1 MRGKGLSADGPVL
14 VLGATGTVGRELVR
28 QLAAGG
34 ASVRALVRDRG
45 RARGVL
51 GRLAVEYAL
60 GDLAEPETVQRAAR
74 GCAQLFL
81 LTPDGPRQ
89 VEQATGAAQAAAEAG
104 VAHIVSLSSSDSARD
119 APFAWAQ
126 AHYAIEEHVE
136 SLGVHYTHLRPHYF
150 MTNLLDALQV
160 ELGSLVLRVPM
171 GRGRISAVDVRDIA
185 ACAAA
190 VLAGE
195 PLGRPAVLTGGE
207 SFTLAEA
214 AAVLAEHS
222 GIPIRHDDEDPPQH
236 LESMLARG
244 VERAEAESV
253 SLLYELGRSGYLD
266 RVTGEVEAISGR
278 PPRRLGEFA
287 AEVAAPVLRDRY
299 QETSR

>member
-1 MRGKGLSADGPVL
+1 MGTGFSADGPIL
-14 VLGATGTVGRELVR
+14 VLGATGTVGSALVR

-34 ASVRALVRDRG
+34 AAVRAFVRDEARG
-45 RARGVL
+45 RGVL
-51 GRLAVEYAL
+51 GRLAVEYSL
-60 GDLAEPETVQRAAR
+60 GDLAEPETVRRAAR
-74 GCAQLFL
+74 GCARLFL
-81 LTPDGPRQ
+81 LTPDGPGQ
-89 VEQATGAAQAAAEAG
+89 VGLATGAARAAVEAG
-104 VAHIVSLSSSDSARD
+104 VGHIVSLSSSDSAPD

-126 AHYAIEEHVE
+126 AHHAIEEFVE
-136 SLGVHYTHLRPHYF
+136 SLGVHYIHLRPHYF
-150 MTNLLDALQV
+150 MSNLLDALAL
-160 ELGSLVLRVPM
+160 ESGSLVLRVPM
-171 GRGRISAVDVRDIA
+171 GHGRISAVDVRDIA

-222 GIPIRHDDEDPPQH
+222 GVPIRHDDEDPKQH

-244 VERAEAESV
+244 VERAEAESI

-266 RVTGEVEAISGR
+266 RVTDEVEAITGR
-278 PPRRLGEFA
+278 APRRLGEFA
-287 AEVAAPVLRDRY
+287 AEVAAPLLRDRY
-299 QETSR
+299 RETCK

>member
-1 MRGKGLSADGPVL
+1 
-14 VLGATGTVGRELVR
+14 
-28 QLAAGG
+28 
-34 ASVRALVRDRG
+34 
-45 RARGVL
+45 
-51 GRLAVEYAL
+51 
-60 GDLAEPETVQRAAR
+60 
-74 GCAQLFL
+74 
-81 LTPDGPRQ
+81 
-89 VEQATGAAQAAAEAG
+89 
-104 VAHIVSLSSSDSARD
+104 
-119 APFAWAQ
+119 
-126 AHYAIEEHVE
+126 
-136 SLGVHYTHLRPHYF
+136 
-150 MTNLLDALQV
+150 MTNLLDALQA
-160 ELGSLVLRVPM
+160 EAGSLVLRVPM

-222 GIPIRHDDEDPPQH
+222 GIAIRYDDEDPKQH

-244 VERAEAESV
+244 VERAEAESI

-266 RVTGEVEAISGR
+266 RVTGDVEAITGR
-278 PPRRLGEFA
+278 PPRSLEEFA

-299 QETSR
+299 QETIR

>member
-34 ASVRALVRDRG
+34 ASVRALVRDRA
-45 RARGVL
+45 RAHGVL
-51 GRLAVEYAL
+51 GRLAVEYSL
-60 GDLAEPETVQRAAR
+60 GDLAEPETVERAAR
-74 GCAQLFL
+74 GCARLFL
-81 LTPDGPRQ
+81 LTPDGPGQ
-89 VEQATGAAQAAAEAG
+89 VALATGAAQAAVEAG
-104 VAHIVSLSSSDSARD
+104 VGHIVSLSSSDSARD

-126 AHYAIEEHVE
+126 AHHAIEQHVE
-136 SLGVHYTHLRPHYF
+136 SLGVGCTHLRPHYF
-150 MTNLLDALQV
+150 MPNLLDALQV
-160 ELGSLVLRVPM
+160 EVGSLVLRVPM

-190 VLAGE
+190 VLASP

-214 AAVLAEHS
+214 AAVLAVHS
-222 GIPIRHDDEDPPQH
+222 GIAIRYDDEDPKQH

-244 VERAEAESV
+244 VDRAEAESI

-266 RVTGEVEAISGR
+266 RVTGEVEAITGR
-278 PPRRLGEFA
+278 PPRRLEEFA

-299 QETSR
+299 QKAIR

>member
-1 MRGKGLSADGPVL
+1 MGGADFSADGPIM
-14 VLGATGTVGRELVR
+14 VLGATGTVGSELVR

-34 ASVRALVRDRG
+34 ASVRAFVRDEA
-45 RARGVL
+45 RAREVL
-51 GRLAVEYAL
+51 DRLTVELAL
-60 GDLAEPETVQRAAR
+60 GDLSEPETVQRAAR
-74 GCAQLFL
+74 GCARLFL

-89 VEQATGAAQAAAEAG
+89 VALATGAARAAVEAG
-104 VAHIVSLSSSDSARD
+104 VGHIVSLSSSDSARE

-126 AHYAIEEHVE
+126 AHHAIEEHVE
-136 SLGVHYTHLRPHYF
+136 NLGIHFSHLRPHYF
-150 MTNLLDALQV
+150 MPNLLDALQLEV
-160 ELGSLVLRVPM
+160 GSLVLRVPM

-190 VLAGE
+190 VLAGP

-207 SFTLAEA
+207 SFTLTEA

-222 GIPIRHDDEDPPQH
+222 GVPIRYDDEDPEHH
-236 LESMLARG
+236 LASMLARG
-244 VERAEAESV
+244 VERAEAESI

-278 PPRRLGEFA
+278 PPRRLREFA
-287 AEVAAPVLRDRY
+287 AEVAAPVLRNRY
-299 QETSR
+299 QETFA

>member
-1 MRGKGLSADGPVL
+1 MGS
-14 VLGATGTVGRELVR
+14 ELVR

-34 ASVRALVRDRG
+34 ASVRAFVRDEA
-45 RARGVL
+45 RARAIL
-51 GRLAVEYAL
+51 DRLPLEFAL
-60 GDLAEPETVQRAAR
+60 GDLSEPETVERAAR
-74 GCAQLFL
+74 GCARLFL
-81 LTPDGPRQ
+81 LTPDGPGQ
-89 VEQATGAAQAAAEAG
+89 VAMATRAARAAVEAG
-104 VAHIVSLSSSDSARD
+104 VGYIVSLSSSDSARE

-126 AHYAIEEHVE
+126 AHHAIEEHVE
-136 SLGVHYTHLRPHYF
+136 NLGVHYTHLRPHYF
-150 MTNLLDALQV
+150 MPNLLDELQV
-160 ELGSLVLRVPM
+160 EVGTLVLRVPM

-185 ACAAA
+185 ACAAT

-222 GIPIRHDDEDPPQH
+222 GIPIRHDDEDPKQH

-244 VERAEAESV
+244 VERAEAESI

-266 RVTGEVEAISGR
+266 RVTGEVEAITGR

-299 QETSR
+299 QETFK